1 MGKDNELSFGIHQK
15 LLQDYPS
22 DQQNKKSRQKGHQV
36 EDLFEK
42 NTMRSPVHVHSN
54 IDDMDLVF
62 DDKVCRSVNP
72 IIALGS
78 SEAWP
83 ANSIPSAWHASYP
96 DSCRQSPI
104 LTPLSIE
111 GFGFIFKAEIY
122 QSAASVTT
130 LESSETLPVHLI
142 SGAGPKNGNDYC

>member
-1 MGKDNELSFGIHQK
+1 MEKDEELSPGIHQK
-15 LLQDYPS
+15 LVQDYFV
-22 DQQNKKSRQKGHQV
+22 DQQNKKSRQKGHQA

-42 NTMRSPVHVHSN
+42 NTMRFPVRDHSN
-54 IDDMDLVF
+54 IDDMGLVF
-62 DDKVCRSVNP
+62 DEKVCRSVNP

-96 DSCRQSPI
+96 DYCRESPI
-104 LTPLSIE
+104 QTPLSIE
-111 GFGFIFKAEIY
+111 GFGFIFRAEIDP
-122 QSAASVTT
+122 STFSVAT
-130 LESSETLPVHLI
+130 LESSETLPVHFI